1 MSTTPGSAISNNGK
15 GPVLRLDDLTMHY
28 STRQGWVKAVD
39 GVSFELARGES
50 LGLVGE
56 SGCGKTSLALC
67 LLKVLPDN
75 AHIVRGKILLKQG
88 TGYGVQGELL
98 AANPVP
104 RTLYPVPY
112 VDLTP
117 LNEDEMRR
125 YRWTRISMV
134 FQAAM
139 SSLNPVQ
146 RVGNQLVEVI
156 QTHERIARDEA
167 RGRVAE
173 LFQMVGLE
181 PALMERYPHEL
192 SGGMKQRAVIALAL
206 ACKPD
211 VIIADEPTT
220 ALDVIVQYRVLQEL
234 RHVQAQQ
241 GTAMIYI
248 SHDLGVIAE
257 VSARIAVMYAGK
269 IVEMASTADLFH
281 HPRHPYT
288 IALMS
293 SFPNL
298 QGPKRELV
306 ALEGDPPDL
315 VSPPVGCRFN
325 PRCPNALQI
334 CREQEPPLEAHA
346 QGHLAACWNPVTPRV
361 KP

>member
-15 GPVLRLDDLTMHY
+15 GPVLRLDDLAMHY

-75 AHIVRGKILLKQG
+75 AHIVRGKILLG
-88 TGYGVQGELL
+88 D
-98 AANPVP
+98 A
-104 RTLYPVPY
+104 
-112 VDLTP
+112 DLTP

-156 QTHERIARDEA
+156 QTHERLARDEA

-173 LFQMVGLE
+173 LFRMVGLE

-220 ALDVIVQYRVLQEL
+220 ALDVIVQHRVLQEL

-288 IALMS
+288 MALMS

-298 QGPKRELV
+298 QGPKHELV

-315 VSPPVGCRFN
+315 VSPPAGCRFN